1 MVQGIKPVERSPG
14 LVEQV
19 YEALRAQ
26 LRGGEL
32 EVGQPL
38 QELQLAER
46 LGVSRTPVREA
57 MARLASE
64 GLLATERR
72 SYTVPALTRRDIDD
86 IYELRF
92 LLEPAALRRIA
103 PLTADRAVRA
113 SIDAALAD
121 AASAHR
127 DGDSAGFRDANVR
140 YRAAWLALVP
150 NPRLVRTIELYA
162 DHMQHIRAL
171 TLGDAGVRAIVLRG
185 LQRITAALA
194 AGDGDA
200 AAAALHAHLTE
211 ARRAF
216 LQATGLDAET
226 ASDEAP
232 GTGPVPGAGARAD
245 DRGPC
250 DAVASADAPT
260 AGAARAGGHAIPA
273 AGSARTTAG
282 PARTRAAAKAART
295 AAAGVNRKRER
306 TAR

>member
-1 MVQGIKPVERSPG
+1 MVQGIKPVERAPG

-38 QELQLAER
+38 QELQLAAR

-194 AGDGDA
+194 AGDGGA

-216 LQATGLDAET
+216 LHATGLDAET

-232 GTGPVPGAGARAD
+232 GTGPMPGAGARAD

-250 DAVASADAPT
+250 DAGASADAPT
-260 AGAARAGGHAIPA
+260 AGAAQAGGRAIPA
-273 AGSARTTAG
+273 AVSARTTAG
-282 PARTRAAAKAART
+282 PARPRAATKAARA